1 MRAKEF
7 ITSTKNVHPT
17 GDRPDYIIGP
27 EVERTAAY
35 GKKTLIVNQFK
46 DINTIQAIA
55 EQFKCRHIYLEV
67 TYALNHSRNQAQV
80 LKRYRQLAQ
89 HFLKQDY
96 TVTVDI
102 PNELASRYAD
112 LTKDKRF
119 VMNVAIQ
126 IPDMHKLGDRVS
138 MKFVGGADW
147 NKSGGVYVADF
158 DTIRTKKNFTPW
170 SKYNKDV
177 KVLENMDHSKDG
189 QAVDELK
196 SALIAHQDR
205 LQKAS
210 DDQVYD
216 IIDSIMTRIA
226 RSHSISG
233 QKLHDMWVKRY
244 KEIPDTWIMH
254 QQLDE
259 GAAEHV
265 RMVMTSAADLMK
277 QHRYRAVGQ
286 LSEKDLEQIAQHS
299 GATLHDVCIILNID
313 HVDEKLDES
322 GLTPPNLE
330 IKKYPGWNMYPGS
343 FRVLAFLTPNTNP
356 VGTLVVY
363 PNANGQW
370 IGEHMVV
377 SEKYQRLGIGTAM
390 WNFAEK
396 TVGGP
401 VTTVNLTADGKKF
414 QKARA
419 KTKQE
424 LDELSFLGSPCTKDC
439 SGHRAGYA
447 WSQSKGGRVAQSP
460 FSPSFNNGSQ
470 LYVDG
475 K

>member
-1 MRAKEF
+1 MRALEF
-7 ITSTKNVHPT
+7 IP
-17 GDRPDYIIGP
+17 
-27 EVERTAAY
+27 
-35 GKKTLIVNQFK
+35 
-46 DINTIQAIA
+46 
-55 EQFKCRHIYLEV
+55 
-67 TYALNHSRNQAQV
+67 
-80 LKRYRQLAQ
+80 
-89 HFLKQDY
+89 
-96 TVTVDI
+96 
-102 PNELASRYAD
+102 
-112 LTKDKRF
+112 
-119 VMNVAIQ
+119 
-126 IPDMHKLGDRVS
+126 
-138 MKFVGGADW
+138 
-147 NKSGGVYVADF
+147 
-158 DTIRTKKNFTPW
+158 
-170 SKYNKDV
+170 
-177 KVLENMDHSKDG
+177 ENMDHSKDG
-189 QAVDELK
+189 QAVDELRA
-196 SALIAHQDR
+196 SLLAHQDR

-226 RSHSISG
+226 RSHGISG
-233 QKLHDMWVKRY
+233 QRLHDMWVKRY

-254 QQLDE
+254 QQ
-259 GAAEHV
+259 
-265 RMVMTSAADLMK
+265 
-277 QHRYRAVGQ
+277 
-286 LSEKDLEQIAQHS
+286 
-299 GATLHDVCIILNID
+299 
-313 HVDEKLDES
+313 LDES

-470 LYVDG
+470 LHVDG

>member
-7 ITSTKNVHPT
+7 TTSTKNVHPT
-17 GDRPDYIIGP
+17 GNRPDYIIGP

-35 GKKTLIVNQFK
+35 GEKTLIVNQFK
-46 DINTIQAIA
+46 DIDTIQAIA
-55 EQFKCRHIYLEV
+55 KQFKCRHIYLEV

-89 HFLKQDY
+89 HFLQQDY
-96 TVTVDI
+96 TVTIDI

-112 LTKDKRF
+112 LTKDKNF

-126 IPDMHKLGDRVS
+126 IPDMHKLGDQVS

-158 DTIRTKKNFTPW
+158 DAIRTKKNFTPW
-170 SKYNKDV
+170 SKYDKDV
-177 KVLENMDHSKDG
+177 KVLENMNHSKDS
-189 QAVDELK
+189 QAVPELRA
-196 SALIAHQDR
+196 ALLAHQDR

-210 DDQVYD
+210 DDQVYA
-216 IIDSIMTRIA
+216 IIDRIMTRIA

-233 QKLHDMWVKRY
+233 QKLHDMWVKKY
-244 KEIPDTWIMH
+244 KEIPDTWIMN
-254 QQLDE
+254 QQ
-259 GAAEHV
+259 
-265 RMVMTSAADLMK
+265 
-277 QHRYRAVGQ
+277 
-286 LSEKDLEQIAQHS
+286 
-299 GATLHDVCIILNID
+299 
-313 HVDEKLDES
+313 LDES

-330 IKKYPGWNMYPGS
+330 IKKYPGWDMYPGS

-396 TVGGP
+396 IVGGP

-470 LYVDG
+470 LHVDG

>member
-112 LTKDKRF
+112 LTKDKNF

-158 DTIRTKKNFTPW
+158 DAIRTKKNFTPW

-205 LQKAS
+205 LQQAS

-254 QQLDE
+254 QQ
-259 GAAEHV
+259 
-265 RMVMTSAADLMK
+265 
-277 QHRYRAVGQ
+277 
-286 LSEKDLEQIAQHS
+286 
-299 GATLHDVCIILNID
+299 
-313 HVDEKLDES
+313 LDES

-470 LYVDG
+470 LHVDG

>member
-7 ITSTKNVHPT
+7 TTSTKNVHPA

-46 DINTIQAIA
+46 DIDTIQAIA

-112 LTKDKRF
+112 LTKDKNF

-158 DTIRTKKNFTPW
+158 DAIRTKKNFTSW
-170 SKYNKDV
+170 SKYDKDV
-177 KVLENMDHSKDG
+177 KVLENMDHNKDS
-189 QAVDELK
+189 QAVPELRA
-196 SALIAHQDR
+196 ALLAHQDR

-210 DDQVYD
+210 NDQVYA
-216 IIDSIMTRIA
+216 IIDRIMTRIA

-254 QQLDE
+254 QQ
-259 GAAEHV
+259 
-265 RMVMTSAADLMK
+265 
-277 QHRYRAVGQ
+277 
-286 LSEKDLEQIAQHS
+286 
-299 GATLHDVCIILNID
+299 
-313 HVDEKLDES
+313 LDES

-470 LYVDG
+470 LHVDG

>member
-7 ITSTKNVHPT
+7 TTSTKNVHPA

-46 DINTIQAIA
+46 DIGTIQAIA
-55 EQFKCRHIYLEV
+55 EQFKCCHIYLEV

-112 LTKDKRF
+112 LTKNKHF

-158 DTIRTKKNFTPW
+158 DAIRTKKNFTSW
-170 SKYNKDV
+170 SKYDKDV
-177 KVLENMDHSKDG
+177 KVLENMDHNKDS
-189 QAVDELK
+189 QAVPELRA
-196 SALIAHQDR
+196 ALLAHQDR

-210 DDQVYD
+210 NDQVYA
-216 IIDSIMTRIA
+216 IIDRIMTRIA

-254 QQLDE
+254 QQ
-259 GAAEHV
+259 
-265 RMVMTSAADLMK
+265 
-277 QHRYRAVGQ
+277 
-286 LSEKDLEQIAQHS
+286 
-299 GATLHDVCIILNID
+299 
-313 HVDEKLDES
+313 LDES

-470 LYVDG
+470 LHVDG

>member
-1 MRAKEF
+1 MINSIQSNRRNQS
-7 ITSTKNVHPT
+7 ITTCTDHIYYSV
-17 GDRPDYIIGP
+17 
-27 EVERTAAY
+27 
-35 GKKTLIVNQFK
+35 IVNQFK
-46 DINTIQAIA
+46 DIDTIQAIA
-55 EQFKCRHIYLEV
+55 KQFKCRHIYLEV

-89 HFLKQDY
+89 HFLQQDY

-112 LTKDKRF
+112 LTKDKNF

-158 DTIRTKKNFTPW
+158 DAIRTKKNFTPW

-177 KVLENMDHSKDG
+177 KVLENMDHSKDSR
-189 QAVDELK
+189 AVPELRA
-196 SALIAHQDR
+196 ALLAHQDR

-244 KEIPDTWIMH
+244 KEIPDTWIMN
-254 QQLDE
+254 QQL
-259 GAAEHV
+259 
-265 RMVMTSAADLMK
+265 
-277 QHRYRAVGQ
+277 
-286 LSEKDLEQIAQHS
+286 
-299 GATLHDVCIILNID
+299 N
-313 HVDEKLDES
+313 
-322 GLTPPNLE
+322 
-330 IKKYPGWNMYPGS
+330 
-343 FRVLAFLTPNTNP
+343 
-356 VGTLVVY
+356 
-363 PNANGQW
+363 
-370 IGEHMVV
+370 
-377 SEKYQRLGIGTAM
+377 
-390 WNFAEK
+390 
-396 TVGGP
+396 
-401 VTTVNLTADGKKF
+401 
-414 QKARA
+414 
-419 KTKQE
+419 
-424 LDELSFLGSPCTKDC
+424 ELSFLGSPCTKDC

>member
-1 MRAKEF
+1 MRISDFQIHDRKQLDAILVRLCELVIDGQRRDPDAYMMCASAVLDTDNNCVAALNYWTDSGDVHAERAAIDAYHARFGEIPEGSIILTTCSPCTEPMPDRVGESCKDLISSTPVHKVYAGYRDPSQQTSGGDKTYHLE
-7 ITSTKNVHPT
+7 ITRN
-17 GDRPDYIIGP
+17 
-27 EVERTAAY
+27 
-35 GKKTLIVNQFK
+35 KK
-46 DINTIQAIA
+46 IQAL
-55 EQFKCRHIYLEV
+55 C
-67 TYALNHSRNQAQV
+67 QAFADTWLQ
-80 LKRYRQLAQ
+80 
-89 HFLKQDY
+89 
-96 TVTVDI
+96 
-102 PNELASRYAD
+102 NEL
-112 LTKDKRF
+112 
-119 VMNVAIQ
+119 N
-126 IPDMHKLGDRVS
+126 
-138 MKFVGGADW
+138 
-147 NKSGGVYVADF
+147 
-158 DTIRTKKNFTPW
+158 
-170 SKYNKDV
+170 
-177 KVLENMDHSKDG
+177 
-189 QAVDELK
+189 
-196 SALIAHQDR
+196 
-205 LQKAS
+205 
-210 DDQVYD
+210 
-216 IIDSIMTRIA
+216 
-226 RSHSISG
+226 
-233 QKLHDMWVKRY
+233 
-244 KEIPDTWIMH
+244 
-254 QQLDE
+254 E

-277 QHRYRAVGQ
+277 QHGFRAVGQ
-286 LSEKDLEQIAQHS
+286 LSEKDLEQIAQQA
-299 GATLHDVCIILNID
+299 GVTLHDVCIILNID